1 MRVMARSDDPGREGS
16 GDPAWLRVDLD
27 DLARRGVRECRVAGT
42 LPLAFLAAALEGTDA
57 EVRAAATVDL
67 SVTVQPDGVVL
78 ARGRLAGGFVVPCG
92 RCLEDA
98 AVDAGTEICATFLP
112 RGRRIAAP
120 ESDEGADLAQSD
132 LDLYRYTPPVV
143 DLADVVR
150 EHWAV
155 AYPMRALCV
164 RDQACRGLC
173 GTCGYEL
180 NRLGED
186 ARVCPGCGRSLRDV
200 SQRPADR
207 ALEAPEAEP
216 QAPWKAAL
224 ARMLDGDGGG

>member
-1 MRVMARSDDPGREGS
+1 MDGTESGSSPS
-16 GDPAWLRVDLD
+16 GDLGWLRVDLD
-27 DLARRGVRECRVAGT
+27 ALARRGVRECRVAGT
-42 LPLAFLAAALEGTDA
+42 LPVAFLADALEGTDA
-57 EVRAAATVDL
+57 QVRATATVDL
-67 SVTVQPDGVVL
+67 AVTVQPDGVVL
-78 ARGRLAGGFVVPCG
+78 ARGRLRGGFVVPCG

-112 RGRRIAAP
+112 RGGRAAEP
-120 ESDEGADLAQSD
+120 EPEEGADLAQSD
-132 LDLYRYTPPVV
+132 LDLYRYTPPVL

-155 AYPMRALCV
+155 AYPMRALCG

-186 ARVCPGCGRSLRDV
+186 ARTCPGCGRALRDV
-200 SQRPADR
+200 SQRPSDR
-207 ALEAPEAEP
+207 DLEAPGADPEV
-216 QAPWKAAL
+216 PWKAAL
-224 ARMLDGDGGG
+224 AKVLGGEGA